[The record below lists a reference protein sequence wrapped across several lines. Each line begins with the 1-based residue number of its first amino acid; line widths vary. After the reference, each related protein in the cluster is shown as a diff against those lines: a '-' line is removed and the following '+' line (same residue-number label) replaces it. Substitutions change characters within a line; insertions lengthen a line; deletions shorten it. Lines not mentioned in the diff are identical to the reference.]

1 MNEQDLKL
9 LYSGFIRSVGGW
21 NRFAVLFNESLKGVG
36 SKEAIAIITDSLI
49 TRSGAYILDTLI
61 ENKKDKVFAFLE
73 AQNKKSM
80 EDQLSRYHGNQIKEV
95 CRNLFILG
103 VLKYYRKERA
113 VFDSLEKPDETFDPL
128 LEGITHINVYTK
140 SIFTLGQGLS
150 NLSDRSVELPEG
162 HFQSLEGYWYW
173 LLTGGQDEGFKTLHG
188 YNAKKKGVKM
198 LEEGLGVISSEDE
211 AFRERF
217 KSALR
222 CKLRQHPDLLTE
234 LVKST
239 LPLKHYYYHQG
250 TKDTLSFKIVDKSNH
265 QWQLDEIEKVR
276 EICQKKMAEVGQL
289 SAYPPDE
296 NELKAILR
304 PRFK

>member
-1 MNEQDLKL
+1 MNEQDPKS

-21 NRFAVLFNESLKGVG
+21 NRFNILFNESLNGAG
-36 SKEAIAIITDSLI
+36 SKEAIPIMTDSLI
-49 TRSGAYILDTLI
+49 TRSDAYIIDALI
-61 ENKKDKVFAFLE
+61 EHKKDKLFAFLE
-73 AQNKKSM
+73 EQNQKSM
-80 EDQLSRYHGNQIKEV
+80 EDQLSGYHGNQIKEV
-95 CRNLFILG
+95 CRNLFMLG
-103 VLKYYRKERA
+103 VLKSYRKERS

-150 NLSDRSVELPEG
+150 NLADRRVELPEG
-162 HFQSLEGYWYW
+162 NFQSLEGYWYW
-173 LLTGGQDEGFKTLHG
+173 LLTGEQDEGFKTLHG

-211 AFRERF
+211 GFRKRF

-234 LVKST
+234 LVKTT

-265 QWQLDEIEKVR
+265 QWQLDEIENIR
-276 EICQKKMAEVGQL
+276 ELCQKKMAEVGQL
-289 SAYPPDE
+289 SVYPPDE
-296 NELKAILR
+296 NELKAISR